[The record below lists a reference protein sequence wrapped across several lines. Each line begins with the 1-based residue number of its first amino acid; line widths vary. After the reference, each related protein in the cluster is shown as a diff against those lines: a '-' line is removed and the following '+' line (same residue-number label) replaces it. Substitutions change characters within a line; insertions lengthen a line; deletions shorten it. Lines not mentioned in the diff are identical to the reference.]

1 MPDGSTWSKRVL
13 AQPIV
18 IQLQELA
25 SDSNHDINDLL
36 RKALMVATKLEL
48 GEFSEWILAELNGYS
63 GASRD
68 NLPEYRIIR
77 GDLRVHNPYHGLQP
91 FIVPQELHEAVT
103 LINVTESVASLCEL
117 ASGKTQ
123 GEIVYQFAPEQER
136 ILMSMQGGFAQLR
149 PMRVVG
155 ANKLKAILNA
165 VRTRILEWALS
176 LEAEGIVGDGLSFS
190 ASEKQAAMDSQNIR
204 IENFQGILGNV
215 QGGSVTQTNTL
226 HIVASDFSSLA
237 RYLAEKGVKE
247 AEIKDLELAV
257 RDDPEPG
264 KRGNFG
270 PKVSAWIGKMV
281 TLAAT
286 GGWEVGVAAAGGV
299 LAAALSKFYGF
310 S

>member
-1 MPDGSTWSKRVL
+1 M

-25 SDSNHDINDLL
+25 SDSNHDISDLL

-48 GEFSEWILAELNGYS
+48 GEFREWIIAELNGYS

-68 NLPEYRIIR
+68 NLPDYRIIR

-136 ILMSMQGGFAQLR
+136 ILMSMQEGFAQLR

-155 ANKLKAILNA
+155 ANKLTAILNA
-165 VRTRILEWALS
+165 VRTRILEWRSRWRRRVSWA
-176 LEAEGIVGDGLSFS
+176 
-190 ASEKQAAMDSQNIR
+190 
-204 IENFQGILGNV
+204 
-215 QGGSVTQTNTL
+215 T
-226 HIVASDFSSLA
+226 DFHF
-237 RYLAEKGVKE
+237 R
-247 AEIKDLELAV
+247 
-257 RDDPEPG
+257 
-264 KRGNFG
+264 
-270 PKVSAWIGKMV
+270 
-281 TLAAT
+281 
-286 GGWEVGVAAAGGV
+286 
-299 LAAALSKFYGF
+299 
-310 S
+310 

>member
-1 MPDGSTWSKRVL
+1 M

-25 SDSNHDINDLL
+25 SDSSHDVSDLL

-48 GEFSEWILAELNGYS
+48 GEFREWILAELRGYS
-63 GASRD
+63 GTSRD
-68 NLPEYRIIR
+68 NLPDYRIIR
-77 GDLRVHNPYHGLQP
+77 GDLRVYNPYHGLQP
-91 FIVPQELHEAVT
+91 FIVPQELHEAATV
-103 LINVTESVASLCEL
+103 INVTESVASLCEL

-123 GEIVYQFAPEQER
+123 GEIVYPFAPTQER
-136 ILMSMQGGFAQLR
+136 VLMSIQGGLTQLR
-149 PMRVVG
+149 PTRVVG
-155 ANKLKAILNA
+155 ANRLKAIINT
-165 VRTRILEWALS
+165 VRTHILEWALS
-176 LEAEGIVGDGLSFS
+176 LEAEAIVGDGLSFS
-190 ASEKQAAMDSQNIR
+190 ASEKQAAMNSQNIR

-215 QGGSVTQTNTL
+215 QGGSVTQSNTQ

-264 KRGNFG
+264 KGGSFG
-270 PKVSAWIGKMV
+270 PRVSAWMGKMV

-286 GGWEVGVAAAGGV
+286 GGWEVSVATAGGV